1 MALGMQKLWTQALM
15 PGHKPSHSCLCP
27 NVVVT
32 LKPNINAA
40 LALVSKGGGDVAL
53 VLVPKGGGVTQ
64 AKY

>member
-1 MALGMQKLWTQALM
+1 M
-15 PGHKPSHSCLCP
+15 PRHKPSHSCLCP

-40 LALVSKGGGDVAL
+40 LPLVSKGGGDVAL
-53 VLVPKGGGVTQ
+53 VLVTKGGGVTQ